1 MQLSMWIKIEIS
13 AISIGLLGVAIT
25 LLELA
30 YWSDLP
36 EYFHEI
42 FRGGEPGAFVV
53 GLFLITALLGS
64 LLFLVNLGF
73 KRFAFWWL
81 RLLGVITF
89 FAGMVIVGASGI

>member
-1 MQLSMWIKIEIS
+1 MPLSMWIKIEIS
-13 AISIGLLGVAIT
+13 AVLLGLLGVAIT

-36 EYFHEI
+36 EYVHEI
-42 FRGGEPGAFVV
+42 FRGGGPGAFVV
-53 GLFLITALLGS
+53 GLFLLAALLGS

-81 RLLGVITF
+81 RLLGIIIF
-89 FAGMVIVGASGI
+89 FTGMVIVGASGI